1 MLPADE
7 RDNISFISNSSTE
20 DMCMICFTN
29 TYSIHDLTCCN
40 KRICTNCVT
49 NWMKKQPVQDSLCV
63 FCKKPN
69 YIFKH
74 TYIDLDEDTLQV
86 VYNPVYTTMILCSIV
101 ILCASA
107 IYFFSFHT

>member
-20 DMCMICFTN
+20 DMCMICYTN

-40 KRICTNCVT
+40 KSICSYCVT
-49 NWMKKQPVQDSLCV
+49 TWMKKQPVQDSLCV

-74 TYIDLDEDTLQV
+74 TYILEEDTLQV
-86 VYNPVYTTMILCSIV
+86 VYNPIYTTMILCSIV
-101 ILCASA
+101 ILCTSA